1 MAPQTFE
8 IGRRTRNLPAPPR
21 IVWESLT
28 DPHRLGS
35 RPWLSLLDDEVEP
48 RILEA
53 QKPQLVVWSSI
64 WPKTPDEVIR
74 FEVAPDGYSGTT
86 LTWTLTS
93 PIELDPSVVGHQ
105 RFRLNKLLWADLRYS
120 YGQ

>member
-1 MAPQTFE
+1 MAPQTIE

-64 WPKTPDEVIR
+64 WLKTPDEVIR